1 MTETA
6 HRHGR
11 PYLGFGLGLRPQHY
25 AEILDRPEGEP
36 GPRVD
41 WFEIISEN
49 YMAAGGRPLRNLR
62 RVAERYPVVM
72 HGVSLS
78 IGSVDPLDE
87 AYLAALK
94 ALADMVEPAWVSDH
108 LCWTGVDGVNLH
120 DLLPLPLTE
129 EALAHVARRVEI
141 VQERL
146 GRRIALE
153 NASTYVT
160 FASDEMAEWEFLAEL
175 TRRTGCDLV
184 LDVNNIFV
192 SGFNHGFD
200 PIDFMKGVPADRVVQ
215 IHLAGHEHNET
226 HIIDTHDAPVVDAVW
241 DLYGETIRKL
251 GPVSTMIERDADIP
265 PLAELEMELDG
276 ARRIAAAALAEP
288 APAPAR

>member
-200 PIDFMKGVPADRVVQ
+200 PIDFMTGVPADRVVQ

-265 PLAELEMELDG
+265 PLAELETELDA

-288 APAPAR
+288 APASAR